1 MSEDWAGCCDDIW
14 QDIVAIYRRDYEP
27 RRSIGTSI
35 SEHRPSPLMTF
46 SWEKKPQMP
55 VQLLTTSKEMDELE
69 IYRGGGLADGNVDPL
84 EWWKVRVKRTD
95 VCLRC

>member
-1 MSEDWAGCCDDIW
+1 
-14 QDIVAIYRRDYEP
+14 
-27 RRSIGTSI
+27 
-35 SEHRPSPLMTF
+35 MTF